1 MATIEAKILNVS
13 VNAFE
18 GEIKYH
24 VRFDKSFEAIVK
36 DDDDAYIDGT
46 ADYIDFVPRVLIAQV
61 LELVPNL
68 SIMYNMMKES
78 SLRNGEKNTF
88 GATQLAII
96 LNNAEVILE
105 REKHTAGEE
114 YTNSEGD
121 TTTLEF
127 DCYFTT
133 IKEIKVTK
141 KANEIL
147 DKVLDKALGF

>member
-18 GEIKYH
+18 GELKYH
-24 VRFDKSFEAIVK
+24 VTFDKTFEAIVK
-36 DDDDAYIDGT
+36 NDDDNYVEST
-46 ADYIDFVPRVLIAQV
+46 ADYIAFVPKVLIAQA

-88 GATQLAII
+88 GATQLTII
-96 LNNAEVILE
+96 LRDAEVTLE
-105 REKHTAGEE
+105 REKHKAGEE
-114 YTNSEGD
+114 YINADGETK
-121 TTTLEF
+121 TLEH

-133 IKEIKVTK
+133 IKKIKVTD
-141 KANEIL
+141 KATKVL
-147 DKVLDKALGF
+147 DRVLDKALGF

>member
-13 VNAFE
+13 VNAFD
-18 GEIKYH
+18 GEIRYH
-24 VRFDKSFEAIVK
+24 VSFDKTFEAIVK
-36 DDDDAYIDGT
+36 NDDDNYVEDN
-46 ADYIDFVPRVLIAQV
+46 ADYIDFIPRVLVAQA

-96 LNNAEVILE
+96 LRNAQVTLE
-105 REKHTAGEE
+105 REKHEAGEE
-114 YTNSEGD
+114 YTNNDGD
-121 TTTLEF
+121 TATLEH

-133 IKEIKVTK
+133 IKEIKVTENATK
-141 KANEIL
+141 IL
-147 DKVLDKALGF
+147 ERVLDKALGF

>member
-13 VNAFE
+13 VSAYD
-18 GEIKYH
+18 GELKYH
-24 VRFDKSFEAIVK
+24 VRFDKSFEAIIK
-36 DDDDAYIDGT
+36 DDNDNYVEGT
-46 ADYIDFVPRVLIAQV
+46 ADYIDFVPRVLIAQS

-78 SLRNGEKNTF
+78 ALRNGDKNTF
-88 GATQLAII
+88 GATQLSII
-96 LNNAEVILE
+96 LRDAEVILE
-105 REKHTAGEE
+105 REKHTSGEE
-114 YTNSEGD
+114 YVDNDGD
-121 TTTLEF
+121 TKTLEY

-147 DKVLDKALGF
+147 DRVLDKALGF

>member
-24 VRFDKSFEAIVK
+24 VRFDKSFEAIIK
-36 DDDDAYIDGT
+36 DDNDNYVESN
-46 ADYIDFVPRVLIAQV
+46 ADYIDFVPRVLIAQS

-68 SIMYNMMKES
+68 SIMYSMMKES
-78 SLRNGEKNTF
+78 ALRNGDKNSF

-96 LNNAEVILE
+96 LRDAEVTLE
-105 REKHTAGEE
+105 REKHKAGEE
-114 YTNSEGD
+114 YINADDETK
-121 TTTLEF
+121 TLEH

-133 IKEIKVTK
+133 IKKIKVDEKATK
-141 KANEIL
+141 IL
-147 DKVLDKALGF
+147 ERVLDKALGF

>member
-24 VRFDKSFEAIVK
+24 VRFDKSFEAIIK
-36 DDDDAYIDGT
+36 DDNDNYVDGN
-46 ADYIDFVPRVLIAQV
+46 ADYVDFVPRVLIAQA

-68 SIMYNMMKES
+68 SIMYSMMKES
-78 SLRNGEKNTF
+78 SIRNGDKNTF

-96 LNNAEVILE
+96 LRDAEVTLE

-114 YTNSEGD
+114 YKDSDGETK
-121 TTTLEF
+121 TLEH
-127 DCYFTT
+127 DCYFTA
-133 IKEIKVTK
+133 IKAIKITDNATK
-141 KANEIL
+141 IL
-147 DKVLDKALGF
+147 DRVLDKALGF

>member
-24 VRFDKSFEAIVK
+24 VRFDKSFEAIIK
-36 DDDDAYIDGT
+36 DDNDNYVDGN
-46 ADYIDFVPRVLIAQV
+46 ADYVDFIPRVLIAQA

-78 SLRNGEKNTF
+78 ALRNGDKNTF
-88 GATQLAII
+88 GATQLSII
-96 LNNAEVILE
+96 LCDAEVILE
-105 REKHTAGEE
+105 REKHEAGEE
-114 YTNSEGD
+114 YTNADGD
-121 TTTLEF
+121 TATLEH

-133 IKEIKVTK
+133 IKEIKVTD
-141 KANEIL
+141 KATKVL
-147 DKVLDKALGF
+147 DRVLDKALGF